1 MRQNGLEEGVD
12 RESVLILKWIPCVTL
27 GKSSSPSEECI
38 CSINI
43 LWPPPVC
50 QHCPRKRASGLEIIN
65 MLISHSLPALPL
77 CLWKVGANKHKSIHK
92 TFFFSPACPSWM
104 DLLRPH
110 LVAREK
116 EMEEEKVLWTSVLY
130 PLIFTVSWDYY
141 PHATDEET
149 EARRGK
155 MSQVMPQLV

>member
-1 MRQNGLEEGVD
+1 MNSLCDLGQ
-12 RESVLILKWIPCVTL
+12 ILFSKWRMHLFNKYFVTTSCV
-27 GKSSSPSEECI
+27 
-38 CSINI
+38 
-43 LWPPPVC
+43 
-50 QHCPRKRASGLEIIN
+50 
-65 MLISHSLPALPL
+65 PALPQEKGKWL
-77 CLWKVGANKHKSIHK
+77 GDHQHVNLSFPSSSATVPMKSGCKLQANKHKSIHK